1 MENGRIYFDKILH
14 KNCCLFKKT
23 KRTQTKVENF
33 EKIPEILFPNMSLL
47 EIMAQTMNVTKTE
60 FGSFVAILLKPND
73 LLSITYWWIITDES
87 LNVNETEWK
96 WMKKAS
102 YNVIIFRLSK
112 CLAIADREVD
122 HWDDDHTQDRDRE
135 IDRDLLI
142 KLGNHVYFIFQ
153 KKRKDANS
161 VGVNANSPTTNMIMK
176 IGTKMVSFREILEHH
191 MIDF

>member
-1 MENGRIYFDKILH
+1 
-14 KNCCLFKKT
+14 
-23 KRTQTKVENF
+23 
-33 EKIPEILFPNMSLL
+33 MSH
-47 EIMAQTMNVTKTE
+47 
-60 FGSFVAILLKPND
+60 
-73 LLSITYWWIITDES
+73 
-87 LNVNETEWK
+87 VNETEWK
-96 WMKKAS
+96 WMEKAS

-135 IDRDLLI
+135 IGRDLLI

-161 VGVNANSPTTNMIMK
+161 VAVNANSPTTNMIMK

-191 MIDF
+191 MMIDF